1 MTDHKQ
7 QKRLDL
13 LNLPALLPPQRHT
26 AEPAAPHNLPALT
39 TTTTTTPSA
48 AARQKRDSKVENG
61 NETDD
66 AAVLMLARAEVA
78 NDLLY
83 NDPKRVAFEGG
94 GLTADG
100 ETLRSL
106 VDVRSPTTATAQ
118 LLEADFDAD
127 SSQTPDQQQQ
137 QRKKNKSNRTSYRV
151 YPEGD
156 ERGLP
161 EFIMES
167 QTMDELDA
175 TTGDWEASLE
185 ALGDA
190 GDFWRSVIDDAE
202 GLRKRAPL
210 HLAAKIRAG
219 IPGRMRGPV
228 WQTLTQARSTYLQT
242 VYTQLIQ
249 EYSPHERVIRRDLTR
264 TFPKVPV
271 FKTEGG
277 EGQLR
282 LFRILK
288 AYSLYDAEVG
298 YCQGLGFIIGPLI
311 MNMGECASFCV
322 LVRLMETYDLRG
334 MFTEDMAGLHLRLYQ
349 FQALATEIA
358 PTLMA
363 HLEAHG
369 VLPAMYVPS
378 WFLSLF
384 AYTMPLSFV
393 LRAMDVIV
401 AEGAPESIIR
411 IGVALLQ
418 RNAEKLMQ
426 QEDFESAMGVLNS
439 GLYDDEANPKDR
451 PGYLLQEAARL
462 SAVVTRDRL
471 DALERQYCKDQGV
484 VLKGRP
490 SASISSDAATARPIV
505 PASSSNHAIMK
516 FLGWPWSKEPPPS
529 SSAATTPTASTPT
542 GGGKKVA
549 LPLLTSSISLTAAN
563 SDDSVNEVDSD
574 DTAVA
579 AAYARARNG
588 GRISPRI
595 LEMTDVQRQRS
606 LELRDQMIRSLQTPD
621 EDDDDLATVVV
632 PATTL
637 GSFGGLFGTQHQ
649 LDNSAATGGGGGQ
662 ITPGSAVSCEG
673 KRKSVSTVGVA
684 SELLGDSAWRHE
696 VLEPL
701 QQQLHDARVTS
712 DTHRDALAS
721 LQAELEVLRTELVMV
736 KTVRAEVAAENERL
750 HMEVRK
756 ADADRLR
763 MQETVSDAKEQARQS
778 ENALIK
784 TRMELAEAD
793 EERALLVRQLEN
805 LRKFIAETTPH
816 GIQPPLDDSAKQSS
830 SSSSNNRF
838 SISSFASNWS
848 AIRGA
853 ITSPRQSMQQDP
865 LVSSPPPMIAAVTST
880 IPSPSGSLSSTSAQQ
895 QQNQQRHS
903 VIPMAKLHRSKTSP
917 QQQ

>member
-1 MTDHKQ
+1 MTDHRQ
-7 QKRLDL
+7 RLDS
-13 LNLPALLPPQRHT
+13 LNLPALLPRTPPQRHT
-26 AEPAAPHNLPALT
+26 DATVTHSLPTLKTAAP
-39 TTTTTTPSA
+39 SA
-48 AARQKRDSKVENG
+48 VRPKRDSKAADGEA
-61 NETDD
+61 D

-106 VDVRSPTTATAQ
+106 VDVRSPTTATASEE
-118 LLEADFDAD
+118 LDFAID
-127 SSQTPDQQQQ
+127 SNREEKT
-137 QRKKNKSNRTSYRV
+137 KNNRTSYRV

-161 EFIMES
+161 EFILS
-167 QTMDELDA
+167 SKTMDELDA
-175 TTGDWEASLE
+175 TTSDWEASLE
-185 ALGDA
+185 ALGDS

-219 IPGRMRGPV
+219 VPGRIRGPV

-271 FKTEGG
+271 FKAEGG

-349 FQALATEIA
+349 FQALAMEIA
-358 PTLMA
+358 PALMA
-363 HLEAHG
+363 HLESHG

-384 AYTMPLSFV
+384 AYTMPLGFV

-462 SAVVTRDRL
+462 SAVVTRERL

-490 SASISSDAATARPIV
+490 SASFGADAAGSAASVRPIV
-505 PASSSNHAIMK
+505 AASSSNHAIMK
-516 FLGWPWSKEPPPS
+516 FLGWPWSNKES
-529 SSAATTPTASTPT
+529 PTSTPT
-542 GGGKKVA
+542 GGRQAPSLLSKGGSGGAAAAAAAAASVA
-549 LPLLTSSISLTAAN
+549 TS
-563 SDDSVNEVDSD
+563 SDDSANDLDSD
-574 DTAVA
+574 DTVIA

-621 EDDDDLATVVV
+621 EDDDEIATL
-632 PATTL
+632 PATSL
-637 GSFGGLFGTQHQ
+637 GGFGGLLATAQHDVTGQ
-649 LDNSAATGGGGGQ
+649 AT
-662 ITPGSAVSCEG
+662 PHSSCEC
-673 KRKSVSTVGVA
+673 KRHRKSISGA
-684 SELLGDSAWRHE
+684 SASDMQLGESAWRHE

-712 DTHRDALAS
+712 DTHRDALTS
-721 LQAELEVLRTELVMV
+721 LQADLEVLRTELVMV

-750 HMEVRK
+750 RMEVRK
-756 ADADRLR
+756 VDADRVR
-763 MQETVSDAKEQARQS
+763 AQETATDVQAQARQS
-778 ENALIK
+778 EDALIK

-793 EERALLVRQLEN
+793 EERALLVRQLDN
-805 LRKFIAETTPH
+805 LR
-816 GIQPPLDDSAKQSS
+816 
-830 SSSSNNRF
+830 
-838 SISSFASNWS
+838 
-848 AIRGA
+848 
-853 ITSPRQSMQQDP
+853 
-865 LVSSPPPMIAAVTST
+865 
-880 IPSPSGSLSSTSAQQ
+880 
-895 QQNQQRHS
+895 
-903 VIPMAKLHRSKTSP
+903 
-917 QQQ
+917 

>member
-1 MTDHKQ
+1 M
-7 QKRLDL
+7 
-13 LNLPALLPPQRHT
+13 
-26 AEPAAPHNLPALT
+26 
-39 TTTTTTPSA
+39 
-48 AARQKRDSKVENG
+48 KRDSKVSDEE
-61 NETDD
+61 NETAD

-83 NDPKRVAFEGG
+83 SDPKRVAFEGG

-106 VDVRSPTTATAQ
+106 VDIRSPTSATV
-118 LLEADFDAD
+118 
-127 SSQTPDQQQQ
+127 PDEEIESNQEGAM
-137 QRKKNKSNRTSYRV
+137 KNSRTSYRV

-161 EFIMES
+161 GFLLRS
-167 QTMDELDA
+167 KTMDELDA
-175 TTGDWEASLE
+175 TTSDWEASLE
-185 ALGDA
+185 ALGDT

-219 IPGRMRGPV
+219 IPGRIRGPV

-271 FKTEGG
+271 FKVEGG

-311 MNMGECASFCV
+311 MNMGECAAFCV

-349 FQALATEIA
+349 FQALAMEIA

-363 HLEAHG
+363 HLESHG

-418 RNAEKLMQ
+418 RNAEKIMQ
-426 QEDFESAMGVLNS
+426 QEDFESAMSVLNS

-490 SASISSDAATARPIV
+490 SASISSIDSTRPIV
-505 PASSSNHAIMK
+505 PASSSSSNHAIMK
-516 FLGWPWSKEPPPS
+516 FLGWPWSKDSPS
-529 SSAATTPTASTPT
+529 TATTPTSTPA
-542 GGGKKVA
+542 GGSKQA
-549 LPLLTSSISLTAAN
+549 PLLSKGAVSVSSSVATN
-563 SDDSVNEVDSD
+563 SDDSVNDLDSD
-574 DTAVA
+574 DTVIAT
-579 AAYARARNG
+579 AYARARNG
-588 GRISPRI
+588 GRISPRV
-595 LEMTDVQRQRS
+595 LEMTDVQHQRS

-621 EDDDDLATVVV
+621 EDDDVATV
-632 PATTL
+632 PATVL
-637 GSFGGLFGTQHQ
+637 GGFGGLLAQQHQ
-649 LDNSAATGGGGGQ
+649 TNDRGATGNSGHTTPQSSLSCECKRSGADSGGQMYHRKSISATAAT
-662 ITPGSAVSCEG
+662 PD
-673 KRKSVSTVGVA
+673 
-684 SELLGDSAWRHE
+684 LLGDSAWRHE

-721 LQAELEVLRTELVMV
+721 LQAELEGLRTELVMV

-750 HMEVRK
+750 RMEVRK
-756 ADADRLR
+756 VDADRVR
-763 MQETVSDAKEQARQS
+763 AQETAADSQAQARQS

-793 EERALLVRQLEN
+793 EERALLVRQLDN

-816 GIQPPLDDSAKQSS
+816 NTQSPPALVDDAAKQSNS
-830 SSSSNNRF
+830 SSNRF

-853 ITSPRQSMQQDP
+853 ITSPRQSMQQETGGTLP
-865 LVSSPPPMIAAVTST
+865 IVTSPT
-880 IPSPSGSLSSTSAQQ
+880 AASIPSPSSSSA
-895 QQNQQRHS
+895 QRHS
-903 VIPMAKLHRSKTSP
+903 VIPMAMLHRSKTSP
-917 QQQ
+917 PLSLQSNPRRNGLSADDGSTATTDL